1 MFCDFG
7 HQWQKDLRFS
17 LGNRWKSGCLLGQ
30 KQPFFPIS
38 IETAGTTEARYVFE
52 QSYPS
57 FCRFSAQEAVNSILG
72 PKMTEVE
79 QHHQFLTAVGIF
91 RWFSVWYQWSKE
103 AWMENKVITHTC
115 SEQSLRILM
124 WNASYVQKTL
134 QLTWQERVDDTIRE
148 RLKSNPCLVTA
159 RSNWSIWTKS
169 FSLYWQLRN
178 TDCDN
183 SAVKRE
189 TLQKIDMPVLGLAGC
204 HWRQNGNWRMIS
216 PDITIS
222 NILKPP
228 SSLGSGWNEI
238 HCPPAWNRIKSN
250 KISSRSFT
258 SFQMVRTHTRSFA
271 NSTTHTWHHNP
282 LVHSN

>member
-1 MFCDFG
+1 MPP
-7 HQWQKDLRFS
+7 WR
-17 LGNRWKSGCLLGQ
+17 
-30 KQPFFPIS
+30 I
-38 IETAGTTEARYVFE
+38 
-52 QSYPS
+52 
-57 FCRFSAQEAVNSILG
+57 
-72 PKMTEVE
+72 
-79 QHHQFLTAVGIF
+79 QHE
-91 RWFSVWYQWSKE
+91 S
-103 AWMENKVITHTC
+103 HTC
-115 SEQSLRILM
+115 SENSHCEFWCGMHLT
-124 WNASYVQKTL
+124 WQKTL

-169 FSLYWQLRN
+169 FSLYWQLRKYRLRQQCSKTRN
-178 TDCDN
+178 PAKDRHAG
-183 SAVKRE
+183 S
-189 TLQKIDMPVLGLAGC
+189 GLSRLPLTTKWKLEICRYVG
-204 HWRQNGNWRMIS
+204 MIS

>member
-1 MFCDFG
+1 
-7 HQWQKDLRFS
+7 
-17 LGNRWKSGCLLGQ
+17 
-30 KQPFFPIS
+30 
-38 IETAGTTEARYVFE
+38 
-52 QSYPS
+52 
-57 FCRFSAQEAVNSILG
+57 
-72 PKMTEVE
+72 MTEVE
-79 QHHQFLTAVGIF
+79 QHHQFLTAVGIC

-134 QLTWQERVDDTIRE
+134 QLTGQERVDDTIRE

-189 TLQKIDMPVLGLAGC
+189 TLQKIDMPVLGLAGLPLTTKWKLEDDQSRY
-204 HWRQNGNWRMIS
+204 HNLKHSQNHRLRWAVDGMRFTA
-216 PDITIS
+216 P
-222 NILKPP
+222 LH
-228 SSLGSGWNEI
+228 EI
-238 HCPPAWNRIKSN
+238 E
-250 KISSRSFT
+250 
-258 SFQMVRTHTRSFA
+258 
-271 NSTTHTWHHNP
+271 
-282 LVHSN
+282 

>member
-1 MFCDFG
+1 MGAKWIGSEPHTCT
-7 HQWQKDLRFS
+7 DL
-17 LGNRWKSGCLLGQ
+17 
-30 KQPFFPIS
+30 
-38 IETAGTTEARYVFE
+38 
-52 QSYPS
+52 
-57 FCRFSAQEAVNSILG
+57 AQATN
-72 PKMTEVE
+72 MTN
-79 QHHQFLTAVGIF
+79 F
-91 RWFSVWYQWSKE
+91 
-103 AWMENKVITHTC
+103 THIC

-204 HWRQNGNWRMIS
+204 HWRQNGNWKFAGTSGWSVRIS
-216 PDITIS
+216 DITIS
-222 NILKPP
+222 NHRLRWAVDGMRFTAP
-228 SSLGSGWNEI
+228 LHEI
-238 HCPPAWNRIKSN
+238 E
-250 KISSRSFT
+250 
-258 SFQMVRTHTRSFA
+258 
-271 NSTTHTWHHNP
+271 
-282 LVHSN
+282 